1 MNVVEG
7 SGGGG
12 TGAALAGGAGSGL
25 ADPAGSGTSITATAT
40 AQTADI
46 YADTSS
52 SFSLYGPT
60 FSSEPNSVTYSI
72 LGSSISVDGF
82 SFNSLASWL
91 SVTRNYDSTN
101 SSAAD
106 AVFTQ
111 NGAL

>member
-1 MNVVEG
+1 MNVVSG

-12 TGAALAGGAGSGL
+12 TLVGGGGAGSGL
-25 ADPAGSGTSITATAT
+25 ADGAGSGTSITATAT

-72 LGSSISVDGF
+72 LGSSISLDGF
-82 SFNSLASWL
+82 SYNSLASWL

-101 SSAAD
+101 TSAAD